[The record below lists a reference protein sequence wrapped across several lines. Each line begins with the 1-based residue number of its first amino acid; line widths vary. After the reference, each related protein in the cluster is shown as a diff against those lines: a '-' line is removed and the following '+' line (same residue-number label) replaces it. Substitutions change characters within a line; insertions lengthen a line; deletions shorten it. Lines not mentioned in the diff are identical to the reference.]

1 MVFETFEDK
10 QLRSAD
16 YRSRTG
22 DKYLDEYEYRV
33 DENGVKKLVKTDKKI
48 NVYDRIQ
55 ADYDS
60 TDINKLMLRFS
71 LGDTEAINV
80 RQGQFIDVTEMPK
93 TLAEVFDKAVQAEQL
108 FVELPTDLKEMFNNS
123 PSEFFAKFGSKEFDD
138 KINKYNDRFV
148 NHQFDDVD
156 IKSEDSPTPNEF
168 VEVNR

>member
-10 QLRSAD
+10 VTKSSD

-22 DKYLDEYEYRV
+22 DKYLDEYEYRI

-80 RQGQFIDVTEMPK
+80 KQGQYIDVTDMPK
-93 TLAEVFDKAVQAEQL
+93 TLAEVFDKAVKAEQL

-123 PSEFFAKFGSKEFDD
+123 PSEFFAKFGTKEFED
-138 KINKYNDRFV
+138 KIAKYNDRFV
-148 NHQFDDVD
+148 NHQFDDID
-156 IKSEDSPTPNEF
+156 IKNEESAIPKEF
-168 VEVNR
+168 VEVDR